1 MATKAKATSSKAA
14 AKKPA
19 LKDLKPSK
27 KADKVKGGA
36 ASFGPETLSSSRG
49 LE

>member
-1 MATKAKATSSKAA
+1 MATKAKASSTKAST
-14 AKKPA
+14 KKA
-19 LKDLKPSK
+19 GLKDLKPK
-27 KADKVKGGA
+27 KSADKVKGGA